1 MADSMPLPRAP
12 KVLAI
17 VQAGGKGSRMGALT
31 ADRAKPALPFGGTHQ
46 LIDITLSNVANSGI
60 GSVWVS
66 VQYQAGSLD
75 EHLQHGRPWDLD
87 RNVGGFRRVVPDE
100 VDAVRTGGFA
110 AGNADDLYR
119 IRREIEREDADVVV
133 VLSADQIFALDL
145 RDVIAAHLE
154 TGAACTIVTTQ
165 VSRSQASDK
174 AVVITDATGKVTR
187 VEEKPENPESTTIS
201 AEIFVYEKDALLLGL
216 DKAEKATRPD
226 DGKGDDAVDET
237 GLGDFAEHL
246 LPQIIADGLVRTYP
260 LEGYWKDMGR
270 PELYLAAHRDLVRG
284 VVRVFDDV
292 DWPMRTL
299 ATNRGAARVRAG
311 AVVEESV
318 ISPGCDI
325 AGTVR
330 GSTLGP
336 GVVVREGAVVEDSV
350 IFDACVIERDA
361 VVSTS
366 ILDANV
372 AVRAGVRVGTS
383 SAGKRAHDDAIAV
396 VGHDSVVRSDVV
408 AGSQIDPGSTVA

>member
-1 MADSMPLPRAP
+1 MAAEICDGL
-12 KVLAI
+12 
-17 VQAGGKGSRMGALT
+17 
-31 ADRAKPALPFGGTHQ
+31 ADRGIARTFAIQELTLPIALNGQ
-46 LIDITLSNVANSGI
+46 DLIG
-60 GSVWVS
+60 
-66 VQYQAGSLD
+66 QA
-75 EHLQHGRPWDLD
+75 
-87 RNVGGFRRVVPDE
+87 
-100 VDAVRTGGFA
+100 RTGMGKTFGF
-110 AGNADDLYR
+110 GVPL
-119 IRREIEREDADVVV
+119 
-133 VLSADQIFALDL
+133 LD
-145 RDVIAAHLE
+145 
-154 TGAACTIVTTQ
+154 
-165 VSRSQASDK
+165 
-174 AVVITDATGKVTR
+174 
-187 VEEKPENPESTTIS
+187 
-201 AEIFVYEKDALLLGL
+201 
-216 DKAEKATRPD
+216 
-226 DGKGDDAVDET
+226 
-237 GLGDFAEHL
+237 
-246 LPQIIADGLVRTYP
+246 
-260 LEGYWKDMGR
+260 
-270 PELYLAAHRDLVRG
+270 
-284 VVRVFDDV
+284 RVFDDA

-372 AVRAGVRVGTS
+372 AVRAGVCVGTS